1 MTYFTHK
8 CKYVFNN
15 NGQGDKIMT
24 KEEFE
29 NLAGIYTTEE
39 DYAKIEAVYMHIDR
53 WGNDKRQF
61 VKFYNEKGGTEA
73 ILMLY
78 NVVQRGLENAALI
91 RQKKREIEELKI
103 LYGYEE

>member
-1 MTYFTHK
+1 
-8 CKYVFNN
+8 
-15 NGQGDKIMT
+15 MT

-78 NVVQRGLENAALI
+78 EIVKQGEEQRKKIQEAKRKIAELNV
-91 RQKKREIEELKI
+91 

>member
-1 MTYFTHK
+1 
-8 CKYVFNN
+8 
-15 NGQGDKIMT
+15 MT

-53 WGNDKRQF
+53 WGNSKQNF
-61 VKFYNEKGGTEA
+61 VHFFKEKGGMDA
-73 ILMLY
+73 ILILY
-78 NVVQRGLENAALI
+78 NVVQRGFEKAALI